1 MVTPSMQL
9 IGEALAEVASI
20 SVDEAL
26 ALVDGGDAVFVDVRE
41 RAEHD
46 AGAIAGAVA
55 APRGFLEFV
64 ADPRLADA
72 QRRALVRQAAGD
84 LLRLRR
90 ALRARR
96 QDVAGHGVFGGREP
110 HRRLPGLDRGRRPH
124 RMTQG
129 ASVSTTAS

>member
-26 ALVDGGDAVFVDVRE
+26 ELVDGGDAVFVDVRE

-55 APRGFLEFV
+55 APRGFLEFI
-64 ADPRLADA
+64 ADPTSPMHNAALSAGKRLVIYCAS
-72 QRRALVRQAAGD
+72 
-84 LLRLRR
+84 
-90 ALRARR
+90 
-96 QDVAGHGVFGGREP
+96 GGRSALAAKTLQDMGIGPVVNLTGGFQAWTEAGGP
-110 HRRLPGLDRGRRPH
+110 
-124 RMTQG
+124 TE
-129 ASVSTTAS
+129 

>member
-9 IGEALAEVASI
+9 IGEALAEIASI

-26 ALVDGGDAVFVDVRE
+26 TLVDGGDAVFVDVRE

-64 ADPRLADA
+64 ADPTSPMHNAALSSGKRLVIYCAS
-72 QRRALVRQAAGD
+72 
-84 LLRLRR
+84 
-90 ALRARR
+90 
-96 QDVAGHGVFGGREP
+96 GGRSALAAKTLQDMGYSEVANLTGGFQAWTEAGGP
-110 HRRLPGLDRGRRPH
+110 
-124 RMTQG
+124 
-129 ASVSTTAS
+129 TA

>member
-55 APRGFLEFV
+55 APRGFLEFI
-64 ADPRLADA
+64 ADPTSPMHNAALSSGKRLVIYCAS
-72 QRRALVRQAAGD
+72 
-84 LLRLRR
+84 
-90 ALRARR
+90 
-96 QDVAGHGVFGGREP
+96 GGRSALATKTLQDMGYSEVANLTGGFQAWTEAGGP
-110 HRRLPGLDRGRRPH
+110 
-124 RMTQG
+124 TE
-129 ASVSTTAS
+129 

>member
-20 SVDEAL
+20 TVDEAL

-55 APRGFLEFV
+55 APRGFLEFI
-64 ADPRLADA
+64 ADPTSPMHNAALSSGRRLVIYCAS
-72 QRRALVRQAAGD
+72 
-84 LLRLRR
+84 
-90 ALRARR
+90 
-96 QDVAGHGVFGGREP
+96 GGRSALAAKTLQDMGYSEVAN
-110 HRRLPGLDRGRRPH
+110 LTGGF
-124 RMTQG
+124 QG
-129 ASVSTTAS
+129 WTEAGGPTE

>member
-46 AGAIAGAVA
+46 AGAIAGAMA
-55 APRGFLEFV
+55 APRGFLEFI
-64 ADPRLADA
+64 ADPTSPMHNAALSSGKRLVIYCAS
-72 QRRALVRQAAGD
+72 
-84 LLRLRR
+84 
-90 ALRARR
+90 
-96 QDVAGHGVFGGREP
+96 GGRSALAAKTLQDMGYSGVANLTGGFQAWTEVGGP
-110 HRRLPGLDRGRRPH
+110 
-124 RMTQG
+124 TE
-129 ASVSTTAS
+129 

>member
-26 ALVDGGDAVFVDVRE
+26 VLVDGEDAIFVDVRE

-55 APRGFLEFV
+55 APRGFLEFI
-64 ADPRLADA
+64 ADPATPMHNAALSSGKRLVIYCAS
-72 QRRALVRQAAGD
+72 
-84 LLRLRR
+84 
-90 ALRARR
+90 
-96 QDVAGHGVFGGREP
+96 GGRSALAAKTLQDMGYSEVAN
-110 HRRLPGLDRGRRPH
+110 LTGGFQAW
-124 RMTQG
+124 TG
-129 ASVSTTAS
+129 AGGPTE

>member
-26 ALVDGGDAVFVDVRE
+26 VLVDVGDAVFVDVRE

-55 APRGFLEFV
+55 APRGFLEFI
-64 ADPRLADA
+64 ADPASPMHNPALSSGKRLVIYCAS
-72 QRRALVRQAAGD
+72 
-84 LLRLRR
+84 
-90 ALRARR
+90 
-96 QDVAGHGVFGGREP
+96 GGRSALAAKTLQDMGYSEVANLTGGFQAWSESGGP
-110 HRRLPGLDRGRRPH
+110 
-124 RMTQG
+124 TE
-129 ASVSTTAS
+129 

>member
-26 ALVDGGDAVFVDVRE
+26 VLVDGEDAVFVDVRE

-55 APRGFLEFV
+55 APRGFLEFI
-64 ADPRLADA
+64 ADPATPMHNAALSSGKRLVIYCAS
-72 QRRALVRQAAGD
+72 
-84 LLRLRR
+84 
-90 ALRARR
+90 
-96 QDVAGHGVFGGREP
+96 GGRSALAAKTLQDMGYSEVAN
-110 HRRLPGLDRGRRPH
+110 LTGGFQAW
-124 RMTQG
+124 TG
-129 ASVSTTAS
+129 AGGPTE

>member
-9 IGEALAEVASI
+9 IGEALAEIASI

-64 ADPRLADA
+64 ADPTSPMHNAALSSGKRLVIYCAS
-72 QRRALVRQAAGD
+72 
-84 LLRLRR
+84 
-90 ALRARR
+90 
-96 QDVAGHGVFGGREP
+96 GGRSALAAKTLQDMGYSGVANLTGGFQAWTEAGGP
-110 HRRLPGLDRGRRPH
+110 I
-124 RMTQG
+124 
-129 ASVSTTAS
+129 A

>member
-26 ALVDGGDAVFVDVRE
+26 ALVDGGDVVFVDVRE

-64 ADPRLADA
+64 ADPTSPMHNAALSSGKRLVIYCAS
-72 QRRALVRQAAGD
+72 
-84 LLRLRR
+84 
-90 ALRARR
+90 
-96 QDVAGHGVFGGREP
+96 GGRSALAAKTLQDMGYSEVANLTGGFQAWTEAGGP
-110 HRRLPGLDRGRRPH
+110 TG
-124 RMTQG
+124 
-129 ASVSTTAS
+129 

>member
-26 ALVDGGDAVFVDVRE
+26 VLVDGGDAVFVDVRE

-55 APRGFLEFV
+55 APRGFLEFI
-64 ADPRLADA
+64 ADPTSPMHNPALSSGKRLVIYCAS
-72 QRRALVRQAAGD
+72 
-84 LLRLRR
+84 
-90 ALRARR
+90 
-96 QDVAGHGVFGGREP
+96 GGRSALAAKTLQDMGYSEVAN
-110 HRRLPGLDRGRRPH
+110 LTGGFQAW
-124 RMTQG
+124 TG
-129 ASVSTTAS
+129 AGGPTE

>member
-9 IGEALAEVASI
+9 IGEALAEIASI

-64 ADPRLADA
+64 ADPTSPMHNAALSSGKRLVIYCAS
-72 QRRALVRQAAGD
+72 
-84 LLRLRR
+84 
-90 ALRARR
+90 
-96 QDVAGHGVFGGREP
+96 GGRSALAAKTLQDMGYSEVANLTGGFQAWTEAGGP
-110 HRRLPGLDRGRRPH
+110 
-124 RMTQG
+124 
-129 ASVSTTAS
+129 TA